1 MTMKMKKQ
9 GRVIKIYDGSPFI
22 RLRSLA
28 INKNFSLTQ
37 YCRYFWSSWKAST
50 MHFTQL
56 LLPVSSRSCHGIS
69 SSDSGTLITFMHTAP
84 TGRTK
89 WFEMLNRNIYILL
102 SWVVSVRAT
111 CVEGNRLQIFWFQTI
126 ELAQQQHKF
135 LNHSQ
140 ICLWQQVPF
149 WIILVQV
156 DSGHDRPRLFLV
168 KL

>member
-9 GRVIKIYDGSPFI
+9 GVIKIYDGSPLI
-22 RLRSLA
+22 RFEVTRDKQEFFFDCIVATSGLLEKPLQCTSH
-28 INKNFSLTQ
+28 NFSCQFHLEAATV
-37 YCRYFWSSWKAST
+37 F
-50 MHFTQL
+50 L
-56 LLPVSSRSCHGIS
+56 LH
-69 SSDSGTLITFMHTAP
+69 SGTLITFMHTAP

-111 CVEGNRLQIFWFQTI
+111 CLEGNRLQIFWFQTI

-156 DSGHDRPRLFLV
+156 DSGHDRPRLFLG